1 MSSRILSF
9 PGVLK
14 APQWALDWLFGYRL
28 RLDGELGS
36 VGRSGHR
43 KSVANWGFLPSA
55 QVCGGGPALTLW
67 HLRSSTPTTVFP
79 IRAPQK
85 HVTFYQDL
93 VRPSVLLCLL
103 VQSPCLDLTPTPT
116 PCPPQIL
123 SAGQGCCVNHWQLS
137 GELKA
142 QVPASS
148 PGLLSLSLNQQPA
161 APECKVGPGLD
172 VGSHGACGKR
182 GSAPCVFLA
191 SRS

>member
-1 MSSRILSF
+1 MATES
-9 PGVLK
+9 P
-14 APQWALDWLFGYRL
+14 WLTVTGACYL
-28 RLDGELGS
+28 
-36 VGRSGHR
+36 
-43 KSVANWGFLPSA
+43 SA

-93 VRPSVLLCLL
+93 VRPSVLILSHCP
-103 VQSPCLDLTPTPT
+103 VAPCRPDPFTSSLS
-116 PCPPQIL
+116 PQIL

-142 QVPASS
+142 QVPGSS

-161 APECKVGPGLD
+161 APECKVGLGMD
-172 VGSHGACGKR
+172 AGSHGACGV
-182 GSAPCVFLA
+182 GESATCLLRLQVLTASGNSCRVDVFTNLGYRA
-191 SRS
+191 FSLSF